1 MSYTESNL
9 FSTGFDYVVAVTQDS
24 INGALKETLY
34 AGQPEVI
41 LCYAYDN
48 SNPPALVPIDHAALV
63 TAAQGA
69 DPFAVPA
76 GTAGTDPRVQ
86 NLNNAGFAFAVK
98 AQLGLPP
105 GVPPADLPPI
115 IALKP
120 GQSNVTYTVTFAE
133 LAVAEIV
140 YGPRGSVTWFS
151 DSQPSG
157 TGWTFSGTV
166 DLDFQDAS
174 FTALSQAA
182 QARLKGLGPDPA
194 IFTIQ
199 QLYYDLNN
207 SNLIQGFQFDGMPA
221 TSLLGG
227 FMADN
232 FIGTYFKNLN
242 GAELLGYA
250 AKQAT
255 GVTPGSLWVTDVNFF
270 TPNAVGA
277 TGAPLT
283 LNYLCAAGGDALP
296 DTTHAGFGWNWIE
309 AKEEFDG
316 VAALNRMTLGKYLR
330 SAALPGGGTLDS
342 YVSSNCYQP
351 SVSCTLN
358 QLSQV
363 QYGFSAAPGGA
374 PTAAV
379 LPGGPVLITYSYLAD
394 ASDQAGAG
402 GDLGQIE
409 IAPSFNLTVSIA
421 GNQIMID
428 QRLAFSLRL
437 KHLATQVSGNVVDK
451 TLVDTYSVGVD
462 ENGQLAVALA
472 NSTTTD
478 NSQQLDVSG
487 FLDFFTNVNE
497 YASEVTQW
505 AESLASGHFKDLPLS
520 LIGNFVFPG
529 SAAFTFSGASF
540 SAAGDLVSH
549 ITYVSTL

>member
-1 MSYTESNL
+1 MSYTDSNL

-34 AGQPEVI
+34 VGQPEVI

-63 TAAQGA
+63 TAAQGT

-76 GTAGTDPRVQ
+76 GTAGTDQRVQ

-133 LAVAEIV
+133 LTVAEIV

-182 QARLKGLGPDPA
+182 QARLKGLGPNPA

-232 FIGTYFKNLN
+232 FVNTYFKNLN

-250 AKQAT
+250 ATQAT

-342 YVSSNCYQP
+342 YVASNCYQP

-363 QYGFSAAPGGA
+363 QYGFSATPGGPA
-374 PTAAV
+374 TAAV
-379 LPGGPVLITYSYLAD
+379 LPGGAQLIMYSYGAD

-409 IAPSFNLTVSIA
+409 IAPSFNLTVTVG
-421 GNQIMID
+421 GNQIIID
-428 QRLAFSLRL
+428 QRLAFYLRL
-437 KHLATQVSGNVVDK
+437 KHLATQVSGNIVDK
-451 TLVDTYSVGVD
+451 TLVDTYSVGVN

-497 YASEVTQW
+497 YASAVTQW
-505 AESLASGHFKDLPLS
+505 AESLASGHLKDLPLS
-520 LIGNFVFPG
+520 LIGNFIFPG
-529 SAAFTFSGASF
+529 SAAFTFSGATF
-540 SAAGDLVSH
+540 SATGDLVSH